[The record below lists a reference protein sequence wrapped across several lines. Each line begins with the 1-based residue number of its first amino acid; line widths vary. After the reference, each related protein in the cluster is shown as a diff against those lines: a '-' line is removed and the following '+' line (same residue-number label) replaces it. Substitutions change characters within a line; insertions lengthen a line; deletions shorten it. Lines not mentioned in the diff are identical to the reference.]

1 MAPLEFQHMP
11 ASEYL
16 NMYDSITS
24 ELNVNMEYDDAVD
37 VTTTYLGHESI
48 KITDTFR
55 PEQAFP
61 IYSNCHTWGQF
72 VGGGMLDMLLDTG
85 ASKSYMSR
93 GFYMRHPH
101 LHKYLKFNS
110 TVRNLQVGN
119 GELVTTLFVIP
130 FVFKI
135 GKHLFEVYTLVS
147 EIQQNM
153 DIILGVKNMF
163 KIEGEISCRTSQFKF
178 LNRSLSTFP
187 LSTHRIKVGAK
198 AYVKAKVPFIEK
210 LSGHAIAKLLYKGSL
225 GTMKIR
231 LVDNLTVIQ
240 IINNTPSTMSLSPEE
255 LIGIVD
261 LRSLGYY
268 NIKPQVMHF
277 NLTGVH
283 NLFSKWNLDFRF
295 EEHFAKVSTQNVCY
309 QKREVVRKSPD
320 PYPWLDEDDP

>member
-1 MAPLEFQHMP
+1 MASLEFQHMP
-11 ASEYL
+11 TGEYL
-16 NMYDSITS
+16 DRYDGITS
-24 ELNVNMEYDDAVD
+24 ELNINMEYDDMVD

-72 VGGGMLDMLLDTG
+72 IGGGMLDILLDTG
-85 ASKSYMSR
+85 ASKSYMSK

-101 LHKYLKFNS
+101 LHKYPKFNL
-110 TVRNLQVGN
+110 TIRNLQVGN
-119 GELVTTLFVIP
+119 GELVATLFVIP
-130 FVFKI
+130 FIFKVAN
-135 GKHLFEVYTLVS
+135 HLFEVYTLVL

-163 KIEGEISCRTSQFKF
+163 EIEGEVSCHTSQFKF
-178 LNRSLSTFP
+178 LNRSLLIFP

-198 AYVKAKVPFIEK
+198 AYVKTKVPFIEK
-210 LSGHAIAKLLYKGSL
+210 LLGHTIVNLLYKGSL

-231 LVDNLTVIQ
+231 LVDNLTVMQ
-240 IINNTPSTMSLSPEE
+240 IINNTPSTMYLSPEE
-255 LIGIVD
+255 SIGIVD
-261 LRSLGYY
+261 IRSLGYY

-283 NLFSKWNLDFRF
+283 NLFPKWNLDLKL
-295 EEHFAKVSTQNVCY
+295 EEHFAKVTTQYVHY
-309 QKREVVRKSPD
+309 
-320 PYPWLDEDDP
+320 

>member
-11 ASEYL
+11 TSEYL
-16 NMYDSITS
+16 NRYNGITL
-24 ELNVNMEYDDAVD
+24 ELNVNMEYDDTVD
-37 VTTTYLGHESI
+37 VTTTYFGHEST

-72 VGGGMLDMLLDTG
+72 IGGGMLDILLDTG
-85 ASKSYMSR
+85 ASKSYVSK

-101 LHKYLKFNS
+101 LHKYSKFNS
-110 TVRNLQVGN
+110 MIRNLQVGN
-119 GELVTTLFVIP
+119 GELVVTLFVIS
-130 FVFKI
+130 FVFKV
-135 GKHLFEVYTLVS
+135 GNHLFEVYTLVS

-163 KIEGEISCRTSQFKF
+163 EIEGEVSCCTSQFKF
-178 LNRSLSTFP
+178 LNRSLPIFP

-210 LSGHAIAKLLYKGSL
+210 LSGGHAVAKLLYKGSL

-231 LVDNLTVIQ
+231 LVDNLTALQ
-240 IINNTPSTMSLSPEE
+240 IINNTPSTMYLSPEE
-255 LIGIVD
+255 SIGIVD
-261 LRSLGYY
+261 IRSLGYY

-283 NLFSKWNLDFRF
+283 NLFPKWNLGLKL
-295 EEHFAKVSTQNVCY
+295 EEHFAKVTT
-309 QKREVVRKSPD
+309 
-320 PYPWLDEDDP
+320 